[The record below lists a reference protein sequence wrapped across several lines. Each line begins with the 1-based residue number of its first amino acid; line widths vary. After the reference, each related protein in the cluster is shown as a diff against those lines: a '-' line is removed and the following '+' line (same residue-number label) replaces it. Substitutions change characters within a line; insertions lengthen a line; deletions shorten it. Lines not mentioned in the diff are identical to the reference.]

1 MKNLISTFFLA
12 SGLAIGGCGE
22 NKEAKIEE
30 KPKLEKYNEVN
41 KQLHEDFINFCGEHP
56 NKKEYA
62 GSVYKIDFP
71 NKNYSIIFEE
81 NRSFLE
87 INADTNFRDSK
98 GDGLDNKSSDLY
110 SFRNKNTGAIEVRY
124 IKDIS
129 PEEQLS
135 AGKQYTNF
143 KKQIMRDSGHKNY

>member
-1 MKNLISTFFLA
+1 MRTIISLFLA
-12 SGLAIGGCGE
+12 SGLVIGGCGE
-22 NKEAKIEE
+22 NKEAKVEE
-30 KPKLEKYNEVN
+30 KPKLEKYNEMN
-41 KQLHEDFINFCGEHP
+41 KQLHEDFMNFCGEHP

-98 GDGLDNKSSDLY
+98 GDGLDNKSSDLF
-110 SFRNKNTGAIEVRY
+110 SFRNKNIGAIEVRY

>member
-1 MKNLISTFFLA
+1 MRTIISLFLA
-12 SGLAIGGCGE
+12 SGLVIGGCGE
-22 NKEAKIEE
+22 NKEAKVEE
-30 KPKLEKYNEVN
+30 KPKLEKYNEMN
-41 KQLHEDFINFCGEHP
+41 KQLHEDFMNFCGEHP

-98 GDGLDNKSSDLY
+98 GDGLDNKSSDLF
-110 SFRNKNTGAIEVRY
+110 SFRNKNIGAIEVRY

-143 KKQIMRDSGHKNY
+143 KKQIMREAKYKNY

>member
-12 SGLAIGGCGE
+12 SGLVIGGCGE
-22 NKEAKIEE
+22 NKEAKVEE
-30 KPKLEKYNEVN
+30 KPKLEKYNEMN
-41 KQLHEDFINFCGEHP
+41 KQLHEDFMNFCGEHP

-98 GDGLDNKSSDLY
+98 GDGLDNKSSDLF
-110 SFRNKNTGAIEVRY
+110 SFRNKNIGAIEVRY

>member
-1 MKNLISTFFLA
+1 MKNLISTLFLA
-12 SGLAIGGCGE
+12 GSLIISSCGE
-22 NKEAKIEE
+22 NKEAKVEE
-30 KPKLEKYNEVN
+30 KSELKKYNEVN
-41 KQLHEDFINFCGEHP
+41 KSLHEDFMNFCNEHP
-56 NKKEYA
+56 DKKEYA

-71 NKNYSIIFEE
+71 DKNYSIIFEE

-110 SFRNKNTGAIEVRY
+110 SFRNKDGVIEVQY
-124 IKDIS
+124 IKSLS

-135 AGKQYTNF
+135 VAKQYTAF
-143 KKQIMRDSGHKNY
+143 KGKIMHEAKYKTY

>member
-12 SGLAIGGCGE
+12 SGLVIGGCGE
-22 NKEAKIEE
+22 NKEAKVEE
-30 KPKLEKYNEVN
+30 KPKLEKYNEAN
-41 KQLHEDFINFCGEHP
+41 KQLHEDFMNFCGEHP

-98 GDGLDNKSSDLY
+98 GDGLDNKSSDLF

-124 IKDIS
+124 IKDIP